1 MSYPRDRL
9 DYILSNIEML
19 HNAGIFQ
26 EMTLSNVWVMSLSSI
41 DCIVEVNLPKRPP
54 KRINSVFYT

>member
-9 DYILSNIEML
+9 GYILPHIDML

-26 EMTLSNVWVMSLSSI
+26 EMALSNVWVMSLSSI
-41 DCIVEVNLPKRPP
+41 DCIVEVNFPKQPP